1 MIQRLQ
7 YLLCK
12 KRFMSNV
19 KDFLSDFGDDLI
31 IMDGFDDCIE
41 GVSIQFG
48 QDYKVCYNLDKVINK
63 LESDGMSHEEA
74 LEYFEFNQLGSYVGD
89 KTPCF
94 LTKY

>member
-1 MIQRLQ
+1 MLDIR
-7 YLLCK
+7 
-12 KRFMSNV
+12 
-19 KDFLSDFGDDLI
+19 DFLSEFGDDLV
-31 IMDGFDDCIE
+31 IMDGFDDCVE

-48 QDYKVCYNLDKVINK
+48 QDYKVCYNYNKVIDK
-63 LESDGMSHEEA
+63 LMSDGMSHDEA

>member
-1 MIQRLQ
+1 
-7 YLLCK
+7 
-12 KRFMSNV
+12 MSNV